1 MTIQDLRD
9 KGLILFE
16 CISGSRAYG
25 LDTKD
30 SDTDIKGVFYLPRD
44 DFYSF
49 GGPTQISNE
58 TNDIVFYE
66 LGRFMDLLV
75 KNNPNILDLLF
86 SPPECVLHRD
96 PIMDLVKADIFLSKL
111 CEQTYGQYAYTQIR
125 KAKGLN
131 KKILNPVVP
140 ERKDVLD
147 FCYVVKGQGS
157 ISLKAYLRDNSLDQ
171 KSCGLSNIPHMNES
185 YGLYVEDG
193 LKFKGI
199 TLKDNAND
207 VALSSIPKD
216 LEPLAI
222 MTFNKSGYS
231 AYCKSYKDYW
241 DSVDKRNDVRYKNTL
256 SHGKNY
262 DAKNMMHTMRLLKM
276 AEEIALHGKVIVK
289 RPDREYLLQ
298 VKAGEFEYDNLVE
311 QANEMLDG
319 LPELYRESN
328 LIDVPRYGSAKDA
341 LKKMRE
347 RLYNSIVY

>member
-25 LDTKD
+25 VETKD
-30 SDTDIKGVFYLPRD
+30 SDTDIKGVFYLPAD

-49 GGPTQISNE
+49 GGPTQVSNE

-66 LGRFMDLLV
+66 LGRFIDLLV

-86 SPPECVLHRD
+86 TPEECVLHRD
-96 PIMDLVKADIFLSKL
+96 PIMDLVKTEVFLSKL
-111 CEQTYGQYAYTQIR
+111 CAQTYGQYAYTQIR

-131 KKILNPVVP
+131 KKILNPVEP

-147 FCYVVKGQGS
+147 FCYVVKGQSSVS
-157 ISLKAYLRDNSLDQ
+157 IKAYLLENDLEQ
-171 KSCGLSNIPHMNES
+171 KSCGLSKIPHMTES
-185 YGLYVEDG
+185 YGLYVNED

-222 MTFNKSGYS
+222 MSFNKSGYS
-231 AYCKSYKDYW
+231 SYCKTYKEYW
-241 DSVDKRNDVRYKNTL
+241 DWVNKRNDVRYKNTM

-289 RPDREYLLQ
+289 RPDREYLLD
-298 VKAGEFEYDNLVE
+298 VKAGKFEYEHLVN
-311 QANEMLDG
+311 QANQMLNG
-319 LPELYRESN
+319 LPELYEKSK
-328 LIDVPRYGSAKDA
+328 LIDSPSYESAKEVLLA
-341 LKKMRE
+341 IRKV
-347 RLYNSIVY
+347 LYLAS